1 VSLPTDPQPSW
12 LPEITD
18 HYPVPVAR
26 SIAEMAEGVFRAQD
40 LATRADA
47 VADQQRRRSQAQ
59 KLAEMR
65 DEAEIR
71 QLLGKPVPSAIEYY
85 MMASEA
91 ADRAEEHDRKR
102 RERLRAERAERRVA
116 ELTQQLAEAEADR
129 TRSLRTLSQ
138 ANQAAAGF
146 RQRSEG
152 AGFRDGGRCVY
163 CGVVN
168 GHGHNASCDR

>member
-1 VSLPTDPQPSW
+1 MSEPRRSIPSW
-12 LPEITD
+12 LPPLETT
-18 HYPVPVAR
+18 PVPVAR
-26 SIAEMAEGVFRAQD
+26 SIAEMAETVFRAQD
-40 LATRADA
+40 LATRAD
-47 VADQQRRRSQAQ
+47 VEADKQRQRTRTDA
-59 KLAEMR
+59 LAAMR
-65 DEAEIR
+65 DEAEMR
-71 QLLGKPVPSAIEYY
+71 AFMGQPTPSAVEYY

-102 RERLRAERAERRVA
+102 RERLRAERAEARVA
-116 ELTQQLAEAEADR
+116 ELEQQVAAAEAAR